1 MKEQCPTTSADVLVR
16 QKLNSLHIQK
26 AKQIVIITPTKY
38 NNFSCCQVDLRKVRN
53 YLLTLVNDKCEEIKY
68 FLAWS
73 SNFNKRGEKTED
85 EGRKRAQK
93 INNLLGRKIGLCLL
107 AVSVLT

>member
-1 MKEQCPTTSADVLVR
+1 M
-16 QKLNSLHIQK
+16 
-26 AKQIVIITPTKY
+26 
-38 NNFSCCQVDLRKVRN
+38 RN
-53 YLLTLVNDKCEEIKY
+53 YLLILVNDKCKEIKY

-85 EGRKRAQK
+85 EGRKRAWK
-93 INNLLGRKIGLCLL
+93 KNTLLGRKIGLCLL